1 MKVTPPP
8 LGAHTA
14 LDDIHY
20 REYKILLKPDRFT
33 EAAAFREFWEIIRK
47 AAASFDLKIVEAEDA
62 FTNQIREVLFYDT
75 PTFDLYNH
83 HFILRQRTFF
93 RDGWPEHDHQL
104 TFKFR
109 HPEFAAAASADVT
122 PQIPGKTRIKFKE
135 ELLPLPDQLGGM
147 RTIYSHNCD
156 LLTPRSVLD
165 PALQEISKAFPV
177 LGPLRVTP
185 ETSISLVNDMAVEEV
200 QVNVG
205 EIHFGHGFN
214 GKTTIAV
221 WRDRRLERPLC
232 GEFAFQAKFEHHN
245 AIHRSSVAIADE
257 FHRTVQLEASDW
269 IQLGTTKT
277 AMVYGFAKVPPT
289 NRE

>member
-1 MKVTPPP
+1 MN
-8 LGAHTA
+8 LHTA
-14 LDDIHY
+14 YVENTPLDEIHY
-20 REYKILLKPDRFT
+20 REYKILLKPNRFVSP
-33 EAAAFREFWEIIRK
+33 EAFREFWSVVCK
-47 AAASFDLKIVEAEDA
+47 TAKSFDLKIVEAADA
-62 FTNQIREVLFYDT
+62 FASQIREVLFYDT
-75 PTFDLYNH
+75 PAYDLYNN

-109 HPEFAAAASADVT
+109 HPEFAAAAAVDVT
-122 PQIPGKTRIKFKE
+122 PQIPGKTKIKFKE
-135 ELLPLPDQLGGM
+135 ELLPLTDQVGGM
-147 RTIYSHNCD
+147 RTMFSHNCD
-156 LLTPRSVLD
+156 LLTPKSVLD
-165 PALQEISKAFPV
+165 PAVQQISKAFPV
-177 LGPLRVTP
+177 LRPLRQQP
-185 ETSISLVNDMAVEEV
+185 ETPIALVNDIAVEEV

-245 AIHRSSVAIADE
+245 ELHRASVALADE
-257 FHRTVQLEASDW
+257 FHRSVQLDASDW

-277 AMVYGFAKVPPT
+277 AMVYGLGKVAPT
-289 NRE
+289 NHE